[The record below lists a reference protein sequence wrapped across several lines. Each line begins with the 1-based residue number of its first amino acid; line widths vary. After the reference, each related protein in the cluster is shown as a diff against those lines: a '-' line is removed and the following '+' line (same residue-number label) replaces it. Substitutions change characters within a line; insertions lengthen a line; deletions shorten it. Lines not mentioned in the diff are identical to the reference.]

1 MHKSNIHMS
10 YILSGLALL
19 LAAGAFSGWFFR
31 DRLSKEN
38 IDIIVA
44 IATALTGIA
53 SIVVGFVSVHV
64 MTTQNEMQKSLIEY
78 QKKEH
83 QPVFIVKK
91 SIGKS
96 TPDAEKY
103 DYEEFTLENV
113 GERFKSLQSVSQHN
127 FVRFTYS
134 NRGTQHPENIVSYA
148 PITHY
153 YNVQSGTS
161 DVRDLIIQSYASDK
175 ILNHKRYTDLYFD
188 AVEYSSSHENET
200 LLVDRIEF
208 FIITYTDI
216 YDETKTIYL
225 KGKETVEKEEYDN
238 ICAKAESDYGHRSYD
253 LKELNLDIFFN
264 DRRKAV
270 GG

>member
-1 MHKSNIHMS
+1 MHKYNPHMS
-10 YILSGLALL
+10 YILYGLALL
-19 LAAGAFSGWFFR
+19 LAAGAFGGWAYR

-38 IDIIVA
+38 IDVIVA
-44 IATALTGIA
+44 IATAVTGLA
-53 SIVVGFVSVHV
+53 SIIVGFVSVHV

-96 TPDAEKY
+96 APDVEKY

-134 NRGTQHPENIVSYA
+134 NRSTQHPESIVSYA
-148 PITHY
+148 PISYY
-153 YNVQSGTS
+153 YNVQSGTG

-175 ILNHKRYTDLYFD
+175 ILNHKHYTDLYFD

-225 KGKETVEKEEYDN
+225 KGKETVEKGEYDS
-238 ICAKAESDYGHRSYD
+238 ICAKAESDYGYKSYD
-253 LKELNLDIFFN
+253 LRELNIDIFFN

>member
-1 MHKSNIHMS
+1 MHKYMS
-10 YILSGLALL
+10 YILYGLALL
-19 LAAGAFSGWFFR
+19 LAAGAISGWVYR

-44 IATALTGIA
+44 IATAVTGLA
-53 SIVVGFVSVHV
+53 SIIVGFVSVHV
-64 MTTQNEMQKSLIEY
+64 MTAQNEMQKSLIEY
-78 QKKEH
+78 QKQEH

-96 TPDAEKY
+96 APDAEKY

-127 FVRFTYS
+127 FVRFTYT
-134 NRGTQHPENIVSYA
+134 NRSDRHPENTVSYA
-148 PITHY
+148 PISYY
-153 YNVQSGTS
+153 YNVQSGTG
-161 DVRDLIIQSYASDK
+161 DVRDLIVKSYASDK
-175 ILNHKRYTDLYFD
+175 ILNHKHYSDLYFD
-188 AVEYSSSHENET
+188 AVEYSSSHKDET

-216 YDETKTIYL
+216 YDETRTIYL
-225 KGKETVEKEEYDN
+225 KGKETVEKVEYDN
-238 ICAKAESDYGHRSYD
+238 IRAKAESDYGHRSYD
-253 LKELNLDIFFN
+253 LKELSLDIFFN

-270 GG
+270 GE